1 MKKSLMLILSMITS
15 VISMNGAGKSLTY
28 QIDLDVTDFKIERD
42 DEDRLS
48 ISSDCHTL
56 GYGDDTTQ
64 PALPFKAIAVAL
76 PADTRFASC
85 SYIPTSRTI
94 VCSDVYVLPNPRI
107 IPIGSSEINDSVPL
121 PDYESK
127 CFPDIQL
134 AHAYDVYTD
143 NVTIAYFS
151 YCPFEYNG
159 ETRELSFINNGELT
173 VTYAEGLDDDCI
185 KTRIFPED
193 EQYYAQSVIGY
204 PDDVAYTASNSANYD
219 CVNIEPISDVEY
231 LVITNESLKE
241 SFQQLADWKTVK
253 GVPTEVVTVEEIY
266 GNASHIDGPLVI
278 KKYLRNRYQNS
289 RRLRYVLLGG
299 DDTVV
304 PVRYCY
310 GEVSEQPTNSLVTD
324 LYYACLSGEYDWD
337 YNRNGVYGEPGD
349 SVNLSIQLNISRLPI
364 RTEQHIKGYVNK
376 LLKYEGHKA
385 SLKITDKAELEK
397 NNFLMCGSRLRPLVG
412 SDVMIQALTSSI
424 DSIWNGDIVSLS
436 NENIRKGEPYELTND
451 ILDNQLQSGYR
462 FMNMFS
468 HGIQTGWELGNGEVY
483 STDMASN
490 YKSNSHTLIST
501 IACHSNAFDSRY
513 YYNGESFFNDPCLS
527 EAFIR
532 NPNNGVIAYLGASNE
547 GLPGDR
553 GMGPSF
559 DYDKTFYETL
569 FSNCNSYN
577 NFSKVVAV
585 TKNNRLGAV
594 YGLDIISKNNL
605 WIHYCLNPV
614 GDAEVPIFTDVP
626 KNQNEPIVSLNGSTL
641 SVATDSQDC
650 RVALSGA
657 HDSGR
662 QYFGVSKIGNVS
674 FSGFDRSKDAY
685 LCISRPGYRPLLYYY
700 GLVKS
705 KEGTSYKFIKCD
717 SFPFSESKILPT
729 GRIISCEHD
738 GEKMAVTTTVSEDF
752 HNVEVRSLTSDG
764 SITDRT
770 SVNTGDE
777 NETVRLYVRNGIN
790 VISLVADGEILDSVT
805 VSDEIKQ

>member
-1 MKKSLMLILSMITS
+1 MITS
-15 VISMNGAGKSLTY
+15 VISLNGAGKSLTY
-28 QIDLDVTDFKIERD
+28 QIDLDVTDFRIERD

-56 GYGDDTTQ
+56 GFGDDTTQ
-64 PALPFKAIAVAL
+64 PALPFKGIAVAL
-76 PADTRFASC
+76 PADTRYISC

-94 VCSDVYVLPNPRI
+94 VGSDVYVLPNPRI

-121 PDYESK
+121 PDYEGK

-134 AHAYDVYTD
+134 AHSYDIYTD
-143 NVTIAYFS
+143 NLTIAYFS
-151 YCPFEYNG
+151 YCPFEYNA
-159 ETRELSFINNGELT
+159 ESRELSFIDNGELT
-173 VTYAEGLDDDCI
+173 VTYAEGLDDNCI

-204 PDDVAYTASNSANYD
+204 PENVACTASNSAIYD

-266 GNASHIDGPLVI
+266 GNASHIDGPLMI

-310 GEVSEQPTNSLVTD
+310 GEVSGQPTNSLVTD

-337 YNRNGVYGEPGD
+337 YNGNGIYGEPGD
-349 SVNLSIQLNISRLPI
+349 SVNLSIQLNISRLPV
-364 RTEQHIKGYVNK
+364 RTEQHVKGYVNK
-376 LLKYEGHKA
+376 LLKYEGPKPP
-385 SLKITDKAELEK
+385 LKITDKADLEK
-397 NNFLMCGSRLRPLVG
+397 KNFLMCGSRLVRPVR

-424 DSIWNGDIVSLS
+424 DSIWDGDIVSLS

-451 ILDNQLQSGYR
+451 ILNNQLQYGYR

-483 STDMASN
+483 SADLASN
-490 YKSNSHTLIST
+490 YKSTSNTLIST
-501 IACHSNAFDSRY
+501 IACYTNAFDCRLFAD
-513 YYNGESFFNDPCLS
+513 EQEVSFKSDPCLS

-547 GLPGDR
+547 GLAMSDK
-553 GMGPSF
+553 F
-559 DYDKTFYETL
+559 DVGGLGISANYEIQFYKTL
-569 FSNCNSYN
+569 FGNHNSYN
-577 NFSKVVAV
+577 NYAKVVAAS
-585 TKNNRLGAV
+585 KNNRLGTN
-594 YGLDIISKNNL
+594 YTGNNISNHSR
-605 WIHYCLNPV
+605 WVHYCLNPV

-641 SVATDSQDC
+641 SVATDSQDG

-657 HDSGR
+657 HDYGR
-662 QYFGVSKIGNVS
+662 QYFGVSKIGSVS
-674 FSGFDRSKDAY
+674 FSSFDKSKDAY

-705 KEGTSYKFIKCD
+705 KEGTNYKFIKCD
-717 SFPFSESKILPT
+717 SFPFSESKIQPT
-729 GRIISCEHD
+729 GKIISCEHD
-738 GEKMAVTTTVSEDF
+738 GEKLAVTTSVSEDF
-752 HNVEVRSLTSDG
+752 QNVEVRSLTSDG

-777 NETVRLYVRNGIN
+777 NETVRIYVRNGVN
-790 VISLVADGEILDSVT
+790 VISLVADGKILDSVT
-805 VSDEIKQ
+805 VIR